1 MQGIW
6 KSAAR
11 QAATLLVIALIL
23 SVGSAFYHLRVKS
36 WRVPSDNSVPL
47 SDVQHWGKQVLW
59 IDARSE
65 TEYASGHIPGA
76 LLLNLDQWN
85 ELLPS
90 LLQVWE
96 RDKMVVVYCSSISC
110 QASREVAEKLRD
122 EVGLQSVFVLQGGWE
137 AWRQQHG

>member
-1 MQGIW
+1 VEGIW

-11 QAATLLVIALIL
+11 QAATLLVIALIP
-23 SVGSAFYHLRVKS
+23 SVGSAFYHLGVKS
-36 WRVPSDNSVPL
+36 WRILSDNSVPL

-65 TEYASGHIPGA
+65 TEYAAGHIPGA

-122 EVGLQSVFVLQGGWE
+122 EVGLQSVFVLRGGWE
-137 AWRQQHG
+137 AWRQQHR

>member
-6 KSAAR
+6 ESAAR
-11 QAATLLVIALIL
+11 QAAILLIIALIA
-23 SVGSAFYHLRVKS
+23 SVGSAFYYPRIKT
-36 WRVPSDNSVPL
+36 WRVLSEVENSVPL

-59 IDARSE
+59 IDARLE
-65 TEYASGHIPGA
+65 TEYAAGHIPGA

-110 QASREVAEKLRD
+110 QESREVAAKVRD
-122 EVGLQSVFVLQGGWE
+122 EVGLQSVFVLRGG
-137 AWRQQHG
+137 